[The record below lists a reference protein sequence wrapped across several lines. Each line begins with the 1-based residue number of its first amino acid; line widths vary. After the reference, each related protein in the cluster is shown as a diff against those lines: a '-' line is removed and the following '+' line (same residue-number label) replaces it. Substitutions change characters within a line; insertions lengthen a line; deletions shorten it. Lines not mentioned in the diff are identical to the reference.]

1 MHMNLWS
8 NLPQI
13 KKIYDELWGKVP
25 YSMTWNDAGA

>member
-8 NLPQI
+8 NLPHI

-25 YSMTWNDAGA
+25 YSYDME